1 MNEKWVC
8 HLWWIYLFGKSTE
21 QSLEICPEA
30 NAGEIK
36 HNQDNATLSGWD
48 TEA

>member
-1 MNEKWVC
+1 MIYNEY
-8 HLWWIYLFGKSTE
+8 IYLEKNYTRRKSTE

-36 HNQDNATLSGWD
+36 HIHDKVTLSG
-48 TEA
+48 